1 MTSPSSLISFLRD
14 PKIIIYIELL
24 YLGLIVEKCAFVES
38 LISVTGKKTKILPD
52 IRLFSKVFH
61 CQHFLN
67 KERNPESKTILEML
81 VQYKCSLKKMS
92 NFVLRF
98 FWNLEFKNL
107 MASMEKAMAPH
118 SSALAWRIPWME
130 EPERLQSMGSLR
142 VGHD

>member
-14 PKIIIYIELL
+14 PTIIIYIELL
-24 YLGLIVEKCAFVES
+24 YLGLLVEKCAFVES

-67 KERNPESKTILEML
+67 KERKPESKTILEML
-81 VQYKCSLKKMS
+81 VQYKSSVKKMS
-92 NFVLRF
+92 NLVLRF

-107 MASMEKAMAPH
+107 MAS
-118 SSALAWRIPWME
+118 IPIVS
-130 EPERLQSMGSLR
+130 RG
-142 VGHD
+142 D